1 MDRIKT
7 IFHLFFTLCAVTTFY
22 AQTGMQPDEKKN
34 NGFEKVTN
42 LYLAGKLHDTVY
54 MGMVDSL
61 AALSLDKG
69 VYYGVSE
76 MPDNLKQYEKI
87 AWSKKEYRPYR
98 IDYFTILLNNA
109 YLSGKWGASIFYA
122 EKVARQ
128 SEKEDMYRPFIEP
141 GVKMY
146 IYSLT
151 NQKDKQIETYQKH
164 KQQIQDLSVKIKK
177 EPEVYYWDGMDALR
191 ILSPIIN
198 TYFHRKDTLKGEEA
212 YKLASSLIQ
221 GIEKDSTT
229 SNSSRQTTKYYTIA
243 FDFFRAS
250 GFDRKNDVKAAL
262 NKLEALL
269 KKGDIIGDE
278 YAYNLLDWKA
288 NYFLEIKQVDSA
300 AFYIGKLEKT
310 VDFSQDQQIRINRYK
325 SQLELLRGNPERSH
339 ELLNKA
345 LEESFKMQAELSAE
359 MDNLLYAYTEAEHH
373 RLAFEKSETEK
384 KKRNTWIIAISL
396 ALAVVIT
403 GGIALLR
410 LKDRK
415 LKKTVKDLNETAD
428 IQIALMRQFES
439 EVRKEEQERLSQ
451 NLHDDLAGILAAV
464 KNNVDLQVT
473 ETKEIEQK
481 QKLIQLS
488 EMIKLAFNN
497 VRSKSHELFETAQLP
512 SEEMFYQYIVHLA
525 HIAFPDK
532 HYKLNIQVDDYSLVN
547 TSMEFRS
554 ELIRVIQEAFTNIIK
569 HAKATQVDLLIY
581 KESDE
586 LFVVI
591 KDNGNGLE
599 LSSKQNTL
607 GISNM
612 KKRLKKFNA
621 VFTFHSGITGVE
633 IIISIPENNIK
644 QAS

>member
-1 MDRIKT
+1 MQGIRRMFDVLFVLLGIT
-7 IFHLFFTLCAVTTFY
+7 VTAFAQDEHLMHSQGIQLFDHY
-22 AQTGMQPDEKKN
+22 
-34 NGFEKVTN
+34 TN
-42 LYLAGKLHDTVY
+42 LHQSNQLNDTVY

-69 VYYGVSE
+69 KYYSISE

-87 AWSKKEYRPYR
+87 AWSKKEYRSYR

-229 SNSSRQTTKYYTIA
+229 SNSSRQITKFYTIA
-243 FDFFRAS
+243 FDFFKAS
-250 GFDRKNDVKAAL
+250 GLERKNDVKAAL

-373 RLAFEKSETEK
+373 RLAFLKSKKEK
-384 KKRNTWIIAISL
+384 NFII
-396 ALAVVIT
+396 IT
-403 GGIALLR
+403 VSVCALLVIIITYTLLH
-410 LKDRK
+410 LKNLK
-415 LKKTVKDLNETAD
+415 LKRVVSKLNETAD
-428 IQIALMRQFES
+428 IQIALMEQFES
-439 EVRKEEQERLSQ
+439 KVRKEEQQRISQ
-451 NLHDDLAGILAAV
+451 DLHDDLAGTLVAI
-464 KNNVDLQVT
+464 KNNIDITISETLDET
-473 ETKEIEQK
+473 EREG
-481 QKLIQLS
+481 LS
-488 EMIKLAFNN
+488 KVSAMVESAFGY
-497 VRSKSHELFETAQLP
+497 VRSKSHEIFKKTQMP
-512 SEEMFYQYIVHLA
+512 DEEMFQQ
-525 HIAFPDK
+525 HILQLVQVAFPSQ
-532 HYKLNIQVDDYSLVN
+532 YYNLNVQIDDYALKSISIELRAN
-547 TSMEFRS
+547 
-554 ELIRVIQEAFTNIIK
+554 LIRIIQEAFTNIIK
-569 HAKATQVDLLIY
+569 HAKATKVDLLIY
-581 KESDE
+581 RENDG
-586 LFVVI
+586 LVIFI
-591 KDNGNGLE
+591 KDNGIGFKENKQQNLGLQ
-599 LSSKQNTL
+599 SVQN
-607 GISNM
+607 
-612 KKRLKKFNA
+612 RLEKFNA
-621 VFTFHSGITGVE
+621 KFSLTSSNEDGAEVVIT
-633 IIISIPENNIK
+633 IPNEHL
-644 QAS
+644 APL